1 DQPAERG
8 EGPATYLQVW
18 PTELV
23 LKPGQTVTMHARS
36 FDAKG
41 RFLRD
46 EPTATWSLQ
55 GLKGTVAAD
64 GSFTA
69 AADVTE
75 QAGTIKATAGT
86 IAGEARAR
94 VVHPLPWTETFES
107 YADGAIPAGWIN
119 AAAGKFSITTLDGQR
134 VLQKA
139 PDSTIFN

>member
-1 DQPAERG
+1 RRG
-8 EGPATYLQVW
+8 
-18 PTELV
+18 
-23 LKPGQTVTMHARS
+23 R
-36 FDAKG
+36 KG
-41 RFLRD
+41 R
-46 EPTATWSLQ
+46 A
-55 GLKGTVAAD
+55 GAA

-107 YADGAIPAGWIN
+107 YADGAMPAGWIN
-119 AAAGKFSITTLDGQR
+119 AAAGKFSIATLDGQK

-139 PDSTIFN
+139 PDNTIFKRLRAFIGPTD